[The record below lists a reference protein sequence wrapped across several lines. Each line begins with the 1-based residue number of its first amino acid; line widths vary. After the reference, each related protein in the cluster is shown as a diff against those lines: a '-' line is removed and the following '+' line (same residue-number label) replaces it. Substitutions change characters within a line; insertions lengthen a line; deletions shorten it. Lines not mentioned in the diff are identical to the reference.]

1 MLFFLYLTISQTLLN
16 TSDPEKLEELAE
28 IELPKSE
35 DNVTSI
41 AVGQKRG
48 KTTIVFAGVNS
59 NPLGAK
65 KEKNE
70 HFRIFGIEPASAPKG
85 KGKSPAKKNTTTKAG
100 EKISEIS
107 RVSLFAGTD
116 KEIYQ
121 RITRLSS
128 PFPNQTQLG
137 AVTNGVEKGTE
148 LVLFH
153 TSAMSLPI
161 SRTSFTSDKE
171 IEDVDIIQTGSDE
184 YMIAYCN
191 RHDVYI
197 RKATSTGADE
207 PSCTYQTP
215 FANDPEKPTVPKFR
229 SLRWLTKEFVLMLT
243 NIHSTGGVVL
253 QVLRLPPSGTGKC
266 RIVES
271 HRLPDRIKKATGIA
285 VSNLTP
291 PTSPDEKQGYTQFVI
306 AVAGQDSSISLFKL
320 EHQAEQ
326 NVSMLTHITPFRT
339 FRSVH
344 PMALTN
350 LAFSHFT
357 PPSKV
362 TAETPP
368 QTLKLASV
376 SVQQTVVVHTLP
388 LFPVPLSMQRGQSKT
403 PRYVVA
409 LPSKAA
415 GWTITGIISVI
426 AVILIGIFSQAV
438 IELTGGKTNL
448 FDVNMYIPNSWQ
460 NIIQTP
466 SLPTV
471 QDNMIPVIEKV
482 SEKASEIPSLL
493 PDILSGLKADN
504 DDSVV
509 VIKDTP
515 QADGSVKIVVQ
526 DEKVQGAASGTPW
539 VELTPEQK
547 AGWKKRLS
555 EAGHWAEDMG
565 ESILKGVVFGELGAA
580 IGQAVGG

>member
-1 MLFFLYLTISQTLLN
+1 MAVLILTSWQTLLN
-16 TSDPEKLEELAE
+16 TSDPDRLEELGE
-28 IELPKSE
+28 LELPKSE
-35 DNVTSI
+35 DNVTSL

-48 KTTIVFAGVNS
+48 KATIVFAGVNS

-70 HFRIFGIEPASAPKG
+70 HFRIFGIEPASTSKG
-85 KGKSPAKKNTTTKAG
+85 KGKSPAKQSTSSKAG
-100 EKISEIS
+100 VKMSEIS

-116 KEIYQ
+116 KELYQ
-121 RITRLSS
+121 RVTRLSS
-128 PFPNQTQLG
+128 PFPNQIQLG

-148 LVLFH
+148 VVLFH
-153 TSAMSLPI
+153 TSATSLPI

-197 RKATSTGADE
+197 RKATSKGADE
-207 PSCTYQTP
+207 PTCTYQTP
-215 FANDPEKPTVPKFR
+215 FANDPERPTVPRFR
-229 SLRWLTKEFVLMLT
+229 SLKWLTKEFLLMLT

-271 HRLPDRIKKATGIA
+271 YRLPDRIKKATGIA
-285 VSNLTP
+285 VANLTP
-291 PTSPDEKQGYTQFVI
+291 PTSPDELQGYTQFVI

-320 EHQAEQ
+320 EYQVELKI
-326 NVSMLTHITPFRT
+326 SMITPITAFRT
-339 FRSVH
+339 LRSVH
-344 PMALTN
+344 PMALTS

-362 TAETPP
+362 TMDTQP

-415 GWTITGIISVI
+415 SWTITGVI
-426 AVILIGIFSQAV
+426 TVLIVILLGIFSQAV
-438 IELTGGKTNL
+438 IDLMGGKTNL
-448 FDVNMYIPNSWQ
+448 LDVKRYVPNSWQ

-471 QDNMIPVIEKV
+471 YDNVVPVIEKV

-493 PDILSGLKADN
+493 PDILSGLKAN
-504 DDSVV
+504 NEEAVV
-509 VIKDTP
+509 VIQDTP
-515 QADGSVKIVVQ
+515 QVDGSVDIAVH
-526 DEKVQGAASGTPW
+526 DENAQEVAGGKPW

-547 AGWKKRLS
+547 AGWKKRLIG
-555 EAGHWAEDMG
+555 AGHWAEEMG
-565 ESILKGVVFGELGAA
+565 ETVLKGVVFGELGAA
-580 IGQAVGG
+580 IGHAVGG

>member
-1 MLFFLYLTISQTLLN
+1 MN
-16 TSDPEKLEELAE
+16 TTDPNKLERLAE

-48 KTTIVFAGVNS
+48 RATILFAGVNS
-59 NPLGAK
+59 NPLGVK
-65 KEKNE
+65 NEKNE

-85 KGKSPAKKNTTTKAG
+85 KGKSPAKKDTTTRSG
-100 EKISEIS
+100 EKITEIS
-107 RVSLFAGTD
+107 RVALFSGTNKD
-116 KEIYQ
+116 IYQ
-121 RITRLSS
+121 RITRLSN

-153 TSAMSLPI
+153 TSATSLPI

-197 RKATSTGADE
+197 RKATSKGADE

-229 SLRWLTKEFVLMLT
+229 GLRWLTKQFVVMLT

-253 QVLRLPPSGTGKC
+253 QVLRLPPSGAGKC

-271 HRLPDRIKKATGIA
+271 YRLTDRVKKATGIA

-291 PTSPDEKQGYTQFVI
+291 PTSPGEEQGYTQFVI

-320 EHQAEQ
+320 EHQVEQ
-326 NVSMLTHITPFRT
+326 KVSMITRITAFRT
-339 FRSVH
+339 LRSVH
-344 PMALTN
+344 PMALTS

-362 TAETPP
+362 TVETAP

-376 SVQQTVVVHTLP
+376 SVQQTVVVHTIP
-388 LFPVPLSMQRGQSKT
+388 LFPVPLSMQRGQSST

-415 GWTITGIISVI
+415 GWTITGIITVLT
-426 AVILIGIFSQAV
+426 VILIGIFSQAV
-438 IELTGGKTNL
+438 IELMGGKTNL
-448 FDVNMYIPNSWQ
+448 LDVHRYVPNSWQ
-460 NIIQTP
+460 NIIQPP

-471 QDNMIPVIEKV
+471 HDNVIPIIEKA
-482 SEKASEIPSLL
+482 SQKASEIPSLL
-493 PDILSGLKADN
+493 PDILSDLKADN
-504 DDSVV
+504 HEAVV
-509 VIKDTP
+509 VIKDTH
-515 QADGSVKIVVQ
+515 QADGSVKIAVQ
-526 DEKVQGAASGTPW
+526 DGKAQASAGGTPW

-555 EAGHWAEDMG
+555 DAGHWAEDMG
-565 ESILKGVVFGELGAA
+565 ETVLKGIVFGELGAA
-580 IGQAVGG
+580 VGHAVGG